1 MRSRWWRAFA
11 VLCACST
18 GLAGGACGDS
28 SDPEPEPPTALF
40 GASVTV
46 LSDEIW
52 VHGGLAAPVGTSPP
66 VTSVIPPGWVP
77 NQTVVHYDTSGSVEA
92 VIALPE
98 LQHPIAFSTVLV
110 SSGHRYLLGSICR
123 GAGGCGRET
132 EPVLMELTAPEARLI
147 PLDLPSAAFTDD
159 VGAELL
165 RPLGSAPGLAW
176 TLQGLGEQGA
186 GYGGLADQHR
196 LLAIDL
202 ETGVG
207 TDVPLPDGI
216 YGEQL
221 VCMADERVFAAQA
234 EVTQQGQV
242 RSVRILGRDAR
253 ITDSEWELL
262 VELPITS
269 EGVIYGQLL
278 CLEGTQELLLSL
290 QGPEAELVTLSMTNG
305 RETAPRVKL
314 PPGASYALGTSE
326 GQAVLLTMEGS
337 RPVLWRHERD
347 SPWAAQPSVTLSQR
361 SWPILL
367 DGRLYESALLRERLF
382 LEGAELR
389 EIPGWQPA
397 PHPPL
402 ISRAS
407 QQRRSL
413 AETDVGIDVG
423 W

>member
-1 MRSRWWRAFA
+1 M
-11 VLCACST
+11 LCASSIV
-18 GLAGGACGDS
+18 LAGGACGDPS
-28 SDPEPEPPTALF
+28 NPEPERPTALF

-46 LSDEIW
+46 VSDEIW

-77 NQTVVHYDTSGSVEA
+77 NQTVVRYDTNGSVEA

-132 EPVLMELTAPEARLI
+132 EPVLMELREPEARLI

-165 RPLGSAPGLAW
+165 RPLGSAPDLGW

-186 GYGGLADQHR
+186 GYGGLADKHR

-207 TDVPLPDGI
+207 TDVALPEGI

-221 VCMADERVFAAQA
+221 ACMADERIFVAQA

-242 RSVRILGRDAR
+242 QSVQLFAHDAR
-253 ITDSEWELL
+253 LTAPDWELL
-262 VELPITS
+262 AEVPITK
-269 EGVIYGQLL
+269 EQVTYGQLG
-278 CLEGTQELLLSL
+278 CLLGTQELVLSL
-290 QGPEAELVTLSMTNG
+290 QASETELLTLSMANG
-305 RETAPRVKL
+305 RETAPRVTL
-314 PPGASYALGTSE
+314 PQGPSFPLGTSDGE
-326 GQAVLLTMEGS
+326 AVLLTSEGS
-337 RPVLWRHERD
+337 QQALWRHQRD
-347 SPWAAQPSVTLSQR
+347 SPWTKEAGVQLPQG
-361 SWPILL
+361 SWPFLVE
-367 DGRLYESALLRERLF
+367 GTLYEGAPLRERLF
-382 LEGAELR
+382 LEGAKLR
-389 EIPGWQPA
+389 EIPGWQPT
-397 PHPPL
+397 PTRP
-402 ISRAS
+402 
-407 QQRRSL
+407 
-413 AETDVGIDVG
+413 
-423 W
+423 